1 MSKRYFYFS
10 AKIQQEY
17 SNIIRQM
24 AIATG
29 VPESNIVLKKEG
41 CGTFYMGIYI
51 KFENKKSYNDFKK
64 LQLPGIV
71 EPW

>member
-1 MSKRYFYFS
+1 MRKSKFYFS
-10 AKIQQEY
+10 AKIQQEH
-17 SNIIRQM
+17 SSTIRQM
-24 AIATG
+24 AIDVG

-51 KFENKKSYNDFKK
+51 KFKNKKSYNDFKR

-71 EPW
+71 ELW